1 MRAYPMPLS
10 GHARQKL
17 FYRLLKPFSDK
28 RRARRMRVFAARMNI
43 RPDLRVLDL
52 GGTSWIWADFDIPLN
67 ITFINL
73 QHADR
78 SPKEHP
84 LHTFTFEI
92 GDACNLEKFADKSF
106 DVVFSNSVIEHVG
119 DGAKRK
125 AFAAEARRLAN
136 AYWIQTPAK
145 SFPIEAH
152 CGMPFWWYYSEPW
165 RKYFIEKWKV
175 KLPLWTQM
183 VEETTYVS
191 ENELNDLFDGSLS
204 YSERYCGLLKSN
216 CRFIPYN

>member
-1 MRAYPMPLS
+1 
-10 GHARQKL
+10 
-17 FYRLLKPFSDK
+17 
-28 RRARRMRVFAARMNI
+28 MRVFATRMNI
-43 RPDLRVLDL
+43 KPDLRVLDL
-52 GGTSWIWADFDIPLN
+52 GGTPWIWAHLDTPLN
-67 ITFINL
+67 ITFVNL
-73 QHADR
+73 QHADGIPR
-78 SPKEHP
+78 RHD

-106 DVVFSNSVIEHVG
+106 DIVFSNSVIEHVG
-119 DGAKRK
+119 DREKRM

-152 CGMPFWWYYSEPW
+152 CGMPFWWYYPDSW

-191 ENELNDLFDGSLS
+191 ENELDQLFSGSLS

-216 CRFIPYN
+216 CRFISYN